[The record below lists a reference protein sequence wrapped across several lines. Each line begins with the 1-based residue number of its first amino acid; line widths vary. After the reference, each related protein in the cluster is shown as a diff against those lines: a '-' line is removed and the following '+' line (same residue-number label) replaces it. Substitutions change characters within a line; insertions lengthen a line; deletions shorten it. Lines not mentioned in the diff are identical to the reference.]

1 MDNKDLKKGEIVF
14 YNTKEWPQL
23 EVSLEEEY
31 TLHLCQDQI

>member
-23 EVSLEEEY
+23 FL
-31 TLHLCQDQI
+31 TIFIFF